1 MIEISCDFVE
11 HPRKVRSLPPELTTQ
26 SPQESLKPYVVRGRL
41 ELIFGAFVEF
51 LPCGELRAE
60 LRRLI
65 RVLCF
70 FPYSVITIQVNII
83 YSVIDTRCSED
94 GFIWR
99 RTTACRQQFIKC
111 CCHLSCDEDFNARNL
126 RQQISFKEER
136 KREREVSLVDT
147 NTVCFCRFLRAL
159 AASYI
164 VSGQKVNQSHVLNF
178 AGPKPSC
185 EDYLRLIKIY
195 ARCFEVT
202 RTYATSY

>member
-1 MIEISCDFVE
+1 MSRDLKRALLIPINFV
-11 HPRKVRSLPPELTTQ
+11 
-26 SPQESLKPYVVRGRL
+26 
-41 ELIFGAFVEF
+41 GAFES
-51 LPCGELRAE
+51 GGMK
-60 LRRLI
+60 RR
-65 RVLCF
+65 VCF
-70 FPYSVITIQVNII
+70 FLQ
-83 YSVIDTRCSED
+83 
-94 GFIWR
+94 
-99 RTTACRQQFIKC
+99 
-111 CCHLSCDEDFNARNL
+111 
-126 RQQISFKEER
+126 R